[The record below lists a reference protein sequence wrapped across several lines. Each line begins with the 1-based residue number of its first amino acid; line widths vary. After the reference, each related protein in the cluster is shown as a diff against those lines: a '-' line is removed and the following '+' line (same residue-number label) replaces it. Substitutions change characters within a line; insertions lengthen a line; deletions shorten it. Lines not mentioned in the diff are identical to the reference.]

1 MDIKNIAIVRAT
13 NVIPFDG
20 IVYPLSEVPYLQKEH
35 GTEFSFAMNDL
46 LKRQNKLKQIDWT
59 KLDEMDKI
67 SEENK
72 EILKQYLPY
81 NSDYNSVVLWSLN
94 GLVPDDMNNTFSN
107 KTCAII
113 DGLEEKIEESEMISL
128 VPTDTAI
135 KAKDGQKG
143 IKLSQ
148 NATILISKERY
159 ETLSQEEKNKLDELD
174 LKVSVFEGE
183 LQQAVNQNLEESG
196 RFTAEKLSLNRVDGG
211 YIQSDTSDEIKRT
224 IGSIAKENNI
234 AQELFFNIIT
244 GQSDELDKL
253 HNVKDIYENMIQ
265 VSEFYK
271 KTFFN
276 YMFSKMDI
284 SEDVKINSLFGMD
297 SSVYMNELCDEIE
310 RIGIDKY
317 KEVLDGYNA
326 RLEELQK
333 SGELPTPQQ
342 IIDSINRGE
351 PINLQDLIEKRDFEH
366 SADGDLKEIAI
377 GENIKNQNDIVLET
391 KKGVT
396 QEQEQQKTGDEK

>member
-113 DGLEEKIEESEMISL
+113 DGLEEQIEESEMISL

-211 YIQSDTSDEIKRT
+211 YIQSDTSDEIKQT

-253 HNVKDIYENMIQ
+253 HNVKDIYENMMQ